1 MANSHQIIDR
11 FTFYPGTLPAG
22 CDDLRQQVREFLS
35 RELAGYSPE
44 YRSNSW
50 SAIDRGFSQKLG
62 AAGFLGIT
70 LPQEY
75 GGRGLTNL
83 ERYVVSEELL
93 YAGAPVGFHWITD
106 RQSAPLILRH
116 GSREQKETILPATCR
131 GEISCCIGM
140 SEPNSGSDLASL
152 QSRAVRNDAGWLI
165 NGTKLWTTGA
175 HEASYMVGLFR
186 TEPEPESRHAGL
198 SQLIIDL
205 KNTAGVTV
213 RPIEDLAGHH
223 HFNEV
228 IFEDA
233 QVPADAV
240 LGAEGQG
247 WQQVMEE
254 LALERSGP
262 ERFLSCMVL
271 FSELIKTAG
280 PNANTEVRKG
290 VGKLLG
296 DLICLRNMSI
306 SVANSLARGEDA
318 SLQAA
323 VVKDLGAEFEQRMPA
338 LVQQLVEVEPGF
350 GGLTND
356 FQQVLANLT
365 MIAPSFSLRGGT
377 VEILRGII
385 ARGLGVR

>member
-1 MANSHQIIDR
+1 MIEK

-22 CDDLRQQVREFLS
+22 CDRLRQEVRSFLD
-35 RELAGYSPE
+35 RELTEYTPV

-50 SAIDRGFSQKLG
+50 SMIDSAFSAKLG

-70 LPQEY
+70 VPIEY
-75 GGRGLTNL
+75 GGRGLSNL
-83 ERYVVSEELL
+83 ERYVISEELL
-93 YAGAPVGFHWITD
+93 FAGAPVGFHWISD

-116 GSREQKETILPATCR
+116 GTEEQKNTILPAICR
-131 GEISCCIGM
+131 GELSCCIGM
-140 SEPNSGSDLASL
+140 SEPNAGSDLAGL
-152 QSRAVRNDAGWLI
+152 QAKAQRNDQGWLI
-165 NGTKLWTTGA
+165 NGTKLWTSGA

-186 TEPEPESRHAGL
+186 TGPQTDNRHAGL
-198 SQLIIDL
+198 TQFIIDM
-205 KNTAGVTV
+205 KNTEGVTV
-213 RPIEDLAGHH
+213 RPIDDLAGHH

-233 QVPADAV
+233 LVPADAV
-240 LGAEGQG
+240 LGTEGQG

-271 FSELIKTAG
+271 FSELVAIAG
-280 PNANTEVRKG
+280 SNANTEIKKG
-290 VGKLLG
+290 IGKLLG
-296 DLICLRNMSI
+296 DLMCLRNMSL
-306 SVANSLARGEDA
+306 SVANSLAQGEDA
-318 SLQAA
+318 SLKAA

-350 GGLTND
+350 GETTSD

>member
-1 MANSHQIIDR
+1 MIEKFI
-11 FTFYPGTLPAG
+11 FYPGTLPPS
-22 CDDLRQQVREFLS
+22 CDELRQQVRQFLA
-35 RELAGYSPE
+35 RELADYTPV

-50 SAIDRGFSQKLG
+50 SMIDKEFSAKLG

-70 LPQEY
+70 LPTEY
-75 GGRGLTNL
+75 GGRGLSNL

-93 YAGAPVGFHWITD
+93 FAGAPVGFHWITD

-116 GSREQKETILPATCR
+116 GSREQRNTILPAICR
-131 GEISCCIGM
+131 GEIACCIGM
-140 SEPNSGSDLASL
+140 SEPNAGSDLAGL
-152 QSRAVRNDAGWLI
+152 EARAQRNDKGWLI
-165 NGTKLWTTGA
+165 NGTKLWTTCA
-175 HEASYMVGLFR
+175 HEASYMIGLFR
-186 TEPEPESRHAGL
+186 TAALTESRHAGL
-198 SQLIIDL
+198 SQFIIDL
-205 KNTAGVTV
+205 KTTDGVSV

-228 IFEDA
+228 VFEDA

-240 LGAEGQG
+240 LGTEGEG

-271 FSELIKTAG
+271 FSELVAAIGADAG
-280 PNANTEVRKG
+280 AEVKKG
-290 VGKLLG
+290 VGRLLG
-296 DLICLRNMSI
+296 DLICLRNMSL
-306 SVANSLARGEDA
+306 SVANSLDRGEDA
-318 SLQAA
+318 SLKAV
-323 VVKDLGAEFEQRMPA
+323 VVKDLGAEFEQGMPA
-338 LVQQLVEVEPGF
+338 LVQQLVEIEPGF
-350 GGLTND
+350 GETTSD

>member
-1 MANSHQIIDR
+1 MIEK
-11 FTFYPGTLPAG
+11 FTFHPGTLPPG
-22 CDDLRQQVREFLS
+22 CDELRQQVRQFLA
-35 RELAGYSPE
+35 RELADYTPV

-50 SAIDRGFSQKLG
+50 SMIDKEFSARLG

-70 LPQEY
+70 LPTEY
-75 GGRGLTNL
+75 GGRGLSNL

-93 YAGAPVGFHWITD
+93 FAGAPVGFHWITD

-116 GSREQKETILPATCR
+116 GSREQRNTILPAICR
-131 GEISCCIGM
+131 GEIACCIGM
-140 SEPNSGSDLASL
+140 SEPNAGSDLAGL
-152 QSRAVRNDAGWLI
+152 QARAQRNDKGWLI
-165 NGTKLWTTGA
+165 NGTKLWTTCA
-175 HEASYMVGLFR
+175 HEASYMIGLFR
-186 TEPEPESRHAGL
+186 TATQTESRHAGL
-198 SQLIIDL
+198 SQFIIDL
-205 KNTAGVTV
+205 KTTDGVSV

-228 IFEDA
+228 VFEDA

-240 LGAEGQG
+240 LGTEGEG
-247 WQQVMEE
+247 WHQVMEE

-271 FSELIKTAG
+271 FSELVATIGADAG
-280 PNANTEVRKG
+280 AEVKKG
-290 VGKLLG
+290 VGRLLG
-296 DLICLRNMSI
+296 DLICLRNMSL
-306 SVANSLARGEDA
+306 SVANSLDRGEDA
-318 SLQAA
+318 SLKAV
-323 VVKDLGAEFEQRMPA
+323 VVKDLGAEFEQGMPA
-338 LVQQLVEVEPGF
+338 LVQQLVEIEPGF
-350 GGLTND
+350 GETTSD

>member
-1 MANSHQIIDR
+1 MIEK
-11 FTFYPGTLPAG
+11 FTFYPGALPPG
-22 CDDLRQQVREFLS
+22 CDELRQEVRQFLA
-35 RELAGYSPE
+35 RELADYTPV

-50 SAIDRGFSQKLG
+50 SMIDREFSAKLG
-62 AAGFLGIT
+62 TAGFLGIT
-70 LPQEY
+70 LPTEY
-75 GGRGLTNL
+75 GGRGLSNL

-93 YAGAPVGFHWITD
+93 FAGAPVGFHWITD
-106 RQSAPLILRH
+106 RQSAPLILKH
-116 GSREQKETILPATCR
+116 GTEEQRNTILPAICR

-140 SEPNSGSDLASL
+140 SEPNAGSDLAGL
-152 QSRAVRNDAGWLI
+152 QARAQRNDGGWLI
-165 NGTKLWTTGA
+165 NGTKLWTTCA

-186 TEPEPESRHAGL
+186 TDPQAESRHAGL
-198 SQLIIDL
+198 TQFIIDL
-205 KNTAGVTV
+205 KNTEGVTV

-233 QVPADAV
+233 QVPEDAV
-240 LGAEGQG
+240 LGTEGEG
-247 WQQVMEE
+247 WRQVMEE

-271 FSELIKTAG
+271 FSELVATAG
-280 PNANTEVRKG
+280 PDADTEVRKG

-296 DLICLRNMSI
+296 DLICLRNMSL
-306 SVANSLARGEDA
+306 SVANSLAQGEDA
-318 SLQAA
+318 SLKAV
-323 VVKDLGAEFEQRMPA
+323 VVKDLGAEFEQNMPA

-350 GGLTND
+350 GETTSD

>member
-1 MANSHQIIDR
+1 MIEK

-22 CDDLRQQVREFLS
+22 CDDLRQRVREFLS

-44 YRSNSW
+44 YLSNSW
-50 SAIDRGFSQKLG
+50 SAIDRSFSRKLG
-62 AAGFLGIT
+62 RAGFLGIT
-70 LPQEY
+70 LPQKY

-83 ERYVVSEELL
+83 ERYVVAEELL

-116 GSREQKETILPATCR
+116 GTREQKESILPAICR

-152 QSRAVRNDAGWLI
+152 QSKAQRNSEGWVI
-165 NGTKLWTTGA
+165 NGTKLWTSGA

-186 TEPEPESRHAGL
+186 TDPQADNRHAGL
-198 SQLIIDL
+198 SQFIIDL
-205 KNTAGVTV
+205 RNTAGVTV
-213 RPIEDLAGHH
+213 RPIEDLAGHQ

-240 LGAEGQG
+240 LGTEGQG

-280 PNANTEVRKG
+280 PNADREVRKC
-290 VGKLLG
+290 VGRLLG
-296 DLICLRNMSI
+296 DLICLRNMSL
-306 SVANSLARGEDA
+306 SVATSLVRGEDA
-318 SLQAA
+318 SLKAV

-338 LVQQLVEVEPGF
+338 LVQQLIEVEPGF
-350 GGLTND
+350 GEVTSDL
-356 FQQVLANLT
+356 QRVLANLT